1 MDAVE
6 EAAVRSV
13 IGEVNT
19 TAPMLRATQ
28 ARVPLSEIFGLHAF
42 GSAGWLAKSVA
53 PPQSHERAGHDNGG
67 NGSGGGGAGGIGKS
81 GSSRATRVTD
91 PLHAAT
97 VACISLE
104 ATRPLVLPKLQAWLQ
119 ALTMAHHVDLYRMK
133 GVLAISGRDER
144 FVLHGIHA
152 QVQGHFERPWGAREA
167 RSSALVV
174 IAHRLDRRALA
185 EGFRACEEG
194 ADGGSELD
202 RSSRA
207 RPGDRELDPGLPAL
221 RCGDVAEEAEM
232 SPQSSHPKS
241 E

>member
-1 MDAVE
+1 
-6 EAAVRSV
+6 
-13 IGEVNT
+13 
-19 TAPMLRATQ
+19 
-28 ARVPLSEIFGLHAF
+28 
-42 GSAGWLAKSVA
+42 
-53 PPQSHERAGHDNGG
+53 
-67 NGSGGGGAGGIGKS
+67 
-81 GSSRATRVTD
+81 
-91 PLHAAT
+91 
-97 VACISLE
+97 
-104 ATRPLVLPKLQAWLQ
+104 
-119 ALTMAHHVDLYRMK
+119 MAHHVDLYRMK

-202 RSSRA
+202 
-207 RPGDRELDPGLPAL
+207 PGLPAL

>member
-1 MDAVE
+1 M
-6 EAAVRSV
+6 RSV

-67 NGSGGGGAGGIGKS
+67 NGSGGGGAGGSGNSGSSGSS
-81 GSSRATRVTD
+81 GSSRATRITD
-91 PLHAAT
+91 PMHAAT
-97 VACISLE
+97 VACMSLE
-104 ATRPLVLPKLQAWLQ
+104 ATRPLVLSKLQAWLQ
-119 ALTMAHHVDLYRMK
+119 ALTKAHHADLYRMK
-133 GVLAISGRDER
+133 GVLAISGREER

-185 EGFRACEEG
+185 EGFRECEEG
-194 ADGGSELD
+194 ADGGSLLD
-202 RSSRA
+202 RSSQA
-207 RPGDRELDPGLPAL
+207 RPGDRELCPGLPAL
-221 RCGDVAEEAEM
+221 RCSDVAEEAEM